1 MDGAGVDRFCLE
13 APAFKFLKKMEEE
26 YFKDERNY
34 PIVNYLE
41 DDEDIFN
48 LDEESDIFDI
58 NDDDFFND

>member
-1 MDGAGVDRFCLE
+1 
-13 APAFKFLKKMEEE
+13 MEEE